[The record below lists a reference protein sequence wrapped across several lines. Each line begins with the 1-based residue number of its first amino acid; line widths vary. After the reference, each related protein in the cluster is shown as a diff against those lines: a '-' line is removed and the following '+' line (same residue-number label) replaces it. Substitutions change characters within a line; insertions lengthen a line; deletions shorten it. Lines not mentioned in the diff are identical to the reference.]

1 MIRQRC
7 AIYTRKS
14 TEEGLDQAFNS
25 LDAQREACE
34 AYVISQRAEGWD
46 LLPDAYDDGGWS
58 GGTLERPGLLRL
70 LEGVRTKQVD
80 VIVVYK
86 VDRLTRSL
94 ADFAKIV
101 EILDGAGASFVS
113 ITQAF
118 NTTTS
123 MGRLTL
129 NVLLSFAQFEREVIA
144 ERVRDKIA
152 ASKAKGMWMGGRVS
166 LGYDVVDRKLVPN
179 EAEAATVRHIFERYL
194 DVPSVHALKR
204 LLDSEG
210 IVTKRIVS
218 KFGARGGQPFGRGGL
233 FHMLSNPLFIGKT
246 RHGDKIYDGLH
257 DAIIPIALWD
267 AVQRKLD
274 VQSVDRSAT
283 GENQAFLTG
292 LIHDEHRRPMS
303 PTHATKKTRRYYY
316 YASNSSGD
324 VNAGKPESD
333 CAPAV
338 RISQKVIHEAVR
350 HALAELFSSRSV
362 VDLLAENDTD
372 MTTLQCALERSTDI
386 RASVAGTR
394 HAAAAK
400 LLRDLRAE
408 FVVSNTGVAASIDL
422 QEVIGILLGQKCNGA
437 AVCDRMSLELP
448 IIADNCSEA
457 PRLRLDG
464 RVRRRAGPE
473 PRLLRLLINGHIAW
487 RRAFLPGG
495 ARLSAHQVRLAR
507 LATLA
512 PDITAA
518 ILEGRQPASL
528 TSRVLLRL
536 PELPYDWAEQR
547 QLLGFGTDIDL
558 RIPYDASSDTFLLSA
573 RHGSSDKLAGPRTI
587 G

>member
-34 AYVISQRAEGWD
+34 AYVTSQRAEGWD

-70 LEGVRTKQVD
+70 LEDVRSNRVD
-80 VIVVYK
+80 IIIVYK

-101 EILDGAGASFVS
+101 EILDKAGASFVS

-179 EAEAATVRHIFERYL
+179 HAEAATVRHIFERYL

-204 LLDSEG
+204 SLDSENL
-210 IVTKRIVS
+210 VTKRIVS
-218 KFGARGGQPFGRGGL
+218 KSGVRGGQPFGRGGL
-233 FHMLSNPLFIGKT
+233 FHMLSNPVFIGKT
-246 RHGDKIYDGLH
+246 RHGDKIYDGEH
-257 DAIIPIALWD
+257 DAIIPTALWD
-267 AVQRKLD
+267 AVQQKLD
-274 VQSVDRSAT
+274 VQSADRSAT
-283 GENQAFLTG
+283 GVDQAFLTG
-292 LIHDEHRRPMS
+292 LIRDEYGRPMS

-316 YASNSSGD
+316 YASNSSRD
-324 VNAGKPESD
+324 VNSGKPAGD
-333 CAPAV
+333 CAPAL
-338 RISQKVIHEAVR
+338 RISQTVIHEAVR
-350 HALAELFSSRSV
+350 YALAELFSSRSV
-362 VDLLAENDTD
+362 LDLLAEHDTD
-372 MTTLQCALERSTDI
+372 MTALQSALERSADV
-386 RASVAGTR
+386 RASIAGTR
-394 HAAAAK
+394 HVPAKK
-400 LLRDLRAE
+400 LLRELSAE
-408 FVVSNTGVAASIDL
+408 LIVSGNRVDASIDR
-422 QEVIGILLGQKCNGA
+422 QEVIRMLLGQKRSGA
-437 AVCDRMSLELP
+437 AFFDRMPLELP
-448 IIADNCSEA
+448 ILGENCGEA
-457 PRLRLDG
+457 QGLRLDG
-464 RVRRRAGPE
+464 RVRRQAGPE
-473 PRLLRLLINGHIAW
+473 PRLLRLLISGHVEW
-487 RRAFLPGG
+487 KRAFLPWSK
-495 ARLSAHQVRLAR
+495 RPSAHQVRVAR

-528 TSRVLLRL
+528 TSRMLLRL
-536 PELPYDWAEQR
+536 PELPHDWAEQR
-547 QLLGFGTDIDL
+547 RLLGFSGDVNDSIN
-558 RIPYDASSDTFLLSA
+558 YD
-573 RHGSSDKLAGPRTI
+573 KV
-587 G
+587 